1 MELSDRIKILSAG
14 AKYDVSCSSSGS
26 NRSNSGDSIGSTFA
40 CGICHSFTEDGRC
53 ISLLKI
59 LMSNDC
65 IFDCQYCANRRS
77 NNVERASITPQE
89 LCELVIN
96 LYKRN
101 YIEGLFL
108 SSAIIQSPNHTM
120 ETLLQTVK
128 MLRTVYRF
136 NGYIHLKAIPHA
148 DQQLVEQA
156 SMYADRMS
164 VNIELPTA
172 QSLKALAPSKTKESI
187 LKPMKQL
194 SDIYQ
199 NGTELY
205 KDQKLLTSKDNL
217 LIQDALPQNTVKKNK
232 TVLVRPIPAGQTTQ
246 LIVGATP
253 DTDGVILKLS
263 EALYRIY
270 RLKRVYYSAYVPVG
284 NPTLL
289 PTTPAN
295 TRRENRLYQ
304 ADWLIRFYGFSVDEF
319 ISPDVNLNYDLDP
332 KADWALRN
340 MDKFPIEINSAPYEM
355 LLRVPGIGIKGAW
368 RINKARK
375 YGNLSFDDLK
385 RMKIV
390 LKRAQNFITVNGKFY
405 GIDNYY
411 RLNNYLLNESAEQ
424 LSIFG
429 NENYSVLT
437 GEV

>member
-1 MELSDRIKILSAG
+1 MELNERIKILSAG

-26 NRSNSGDSIGSTFA
+26 SRSNSNSALGSTAA
-40 CGICHSFTEDGRC
+40 CGICHSFTQDGRC

-65 IFDCQYCANRRS
+65 IFDCQYCINRRS
-77 NNVERASITPQE
+77 NDVERASITSQE

-108 SSAIIQSPNHTM
+108 SSAIIQSPDHTM
-120 ETLLQTVK
+120 EILLQAVK
-128 MLRTVYRF
+128 MLRTVYKF
-136 NGYIHLKAIPHA
+136 NGYVHLKAIPHA
-148 DQQLVEQA
+148 DQKFVEQA

-164 VNIELPTA
+164 VNIELPSS
-172 QSLKALAPSKTKESI
+172 QGLKALAPSKTKESI

-199 NGTELY
+199 NGKELY
-205 KDQKLLTSKDNL
+205 KDQKLLASKDN
-217 LIQDALPQNTVKKNK
+217 IMINDALPITSNSRKSA
-232 TVLVRPIPAGQTTQ
+232 LARPIPAGQTTQ
-246 LIVGATP
+246 LIIGATP

-270 RLKRVYYSAYVPVG
+270 RLKRVYYSAYIPVG

-289 PTTPAN
+289 PTTPVN

-304 ADWLIRFYGFSVDEF
+304 ADWLIRFYGFSVNEF
-319 ISPDVNLNYDLDP
+319 ISPEVNLNYDLDP

-340 MDKFPIEINSAPYEM
+340 MDKFPIEINSAPYEV

-368 RINKARK
+368 RIKIARK
-375 YGNLSFDDLK
+375 HNRLNFDDLK

-390 LKRAQNFITVNGKFY
+390 LKRAKNFITVNGKFF
-405 GIDNYY
+405 GIGNYN
-411 RLNNYLLNESAEQ
+411 RLNNYLLSESAEQ
-424 LSIFG
+424 ISFLQ
-429 NENYSVLT
+429 NEKYSVLT

>member
-1 MELSDRIKILSAG
+1 MELNDRIKILSAG

-26 NRSNSGDSIGSTFA
+26 NRSNAGDSLGSTFS

-65 IFDCQYCANRRS
+65 IFDCQYCINRKS
-77 NNVERASITPQE
+77 NDVARASITPHE

-108 SSAIIQSPNHTM
+108 SSAIIQSPDHTM

-128 MLRTVYRF
+128 MLRTEYKF
-136 NGYIHLKAIPHA
+136 NGYVHLKAIPHA
-148 DQQLVEQA
+148 DQKLVEQA

-164 VNIELPTA
+164 VNIELPSS
-172 QSLKALAPSKTKESI
+172 QGLKTLAPSKTKESI

-199 NGTELY
+199 NGRELF
-205 KDQKLLTSKDNL
+205 KDQKLLTSKDNIL
-217 LIQDALPQNTVKKNK
+217 VNEALPKKAESNK
-232 TVLVRPIPAGQTTQ
+232 SKLARPIPAGQTTQ

-253 DTDGVILKLS
+253 DTDGIILKLS

-270 RLKRVYYSAYVPVG
+270 RLKRVYYSAYIPVG

-289 PTTPAN
+289 PSTPVN
-295 TRRENRLYQ
+295 LRRENRLYQ

-319 ISPDVNLNYDLDP
+319 ISPEINLNYDLDP

-340 MDKFPIEINSAPYEM
+340 MDKFPVEINSAPYEV
-355 LLRVPGIGIKGAW
+355 LLRVPGIGVKGAW
-368 RINKARK
+368 KINIARK
-375 YGNLSFDDLK
+375 HSRLNFDDLK
-385 RMKIV
+385 RMRIV

-405 GIDNYY
+405 GIDNYN

-424 LSIFG
+424 ISFFG
-429 NENYSVLT
+429 NQKYSILT
-437 GEV
+437 GEI